1 MEFTPETR
9 KKLTKWII
17 GVVTACIIIFLGVQN
32 IRVLMNAVSYC
43 FDLISPLLV
52 GLVLAFVLNVPMRYF
67 ELKVFTSKKMPYNLR
82 LLFSCLLSLLI
93 IIGILAGVVWL
104 VIPELVDALTVIV
117 ETVIESINRLSDM
130 SQAEVAE
137 LPFGKYLLEI
147 DWNGLLEKL
156 QTWLQNEGGNI
167 VNTAFGTIGSVVGGV
182 FDFFISLVFCFY
194 IVFSKKKLKEQA
206 TRLTRA
212 WLPAGFGESFIYA
225 TSVANLNFRNFI
237 TGQSLEA
244 VILGCL
250 CMIGMLILG
259 IPYAPMV
266 GALVGVTALIPVVG
280 AFIGAGVGA
289 FVIVTESPVK
299 AVVFVVFL
307 VILQQL
313 EGNLIYPKVMGSR
326 VNLPGLWILAAVT
339 IGGGLAGPIGML
351 LSVPVASTIYVL
363 LKEATAKR
371 EAELA
376 AKAAPEP
383 EPEKEEP
390 IPEE

>member
-167 VNTAFGTIGSVVGGV
+167 VNTAFGTIGSVPRSSMRRRGASIMGAR
-182 FDFFISLVFCFY
+182 IS
-194 IVFSKKKLKEQA
+194 
-206 TRLTRA
+206 
-212 WLPAGFGESFIYA
+212 ESF
-225 TSVANLNFRNFI
+225 S
-237 TGQSLEA
+237 
-244 VILGCL
+244 
-250 CMIGMLILG
+250 M
-259 IPYAPMV
+259 
-266 GALVGVTALIPVVG
+266 
-280 AFIGAGVGA
+280 
-289 FVIVTESPVK
+289 
-299 AVVFVVFL
+299 
-307 VILQQL
+307 
-313 EGNLIYPKVMGSR
+313 
-326 VNLPGLWILAAVT
+326 
-339 IGGGLAGPIGML
+339 
-351 LSVPVASTIYVL
+351 
-363 LKEATAKR
+363 
-371 EAELA
+371 
-376 AKAAPEP
+376 
-383 EPEKEEP
+383 
-390 IPEE
+390 